1 MVSFHND
8 RITIQTDF
16 DKDQHSDLMDA
27 LLTTCQTA
35 ITNRNQLTEK
45 SCEAVAMVLDLTNS
59 LTLMN
64 YQIKNEGDNPPK
76 IKPQ

>member
-1 MVSFHND
+1 MVSFNND

-16 DKDQHSDLMDA
+16 DKDQHSDLVDA

-35 ITNRNQLTEK
+35 ITNRNQLSER

-59 LTLMN
+59 LTLQSEQM
-64 YQIKNEGDNPPK
+64 KTDNTQK
-76 IKPQ
+76 KAL